1 MKKILIII
9 PDKLP
14 QKLIMR
20 GFCRGFKANKYY
32 VLTSFEKE
40 LTQDLMNS
48 SKPELI
54 MSYADFSSKSDIL
67 KKYLK
72 DNKTVKNIVYF
83 AEEKNSDIKFPA
95 HTLVFASD
103 RYINKKFH
111 YLPLAISSRTY
122 GREFEGYKYVISFVG
137 NPNLTKRV
145 QILAEVVKAFG
156 NNLSIFC
163 TKKQFE
169 GSVKKIEKYL
179 TKDELVT
186 YKYSYRGFLEDERE
200 ISQVLNAS
208 KINLNI
214 ITKFDMSLNFHA
226 FETLAAGGFL
236 LTNNAW
242 AANEF
247 FDLARDLETYENT
260 YDLVDKIKFYLK
272 RIYTAQIIAQNGKS
286 AIRQGNTF
294 KDRVN
299 VILKHI
305 K

>member
-1 MKKILIII
+1 MNKILIII

-20 GFCRGFKANKYY
+20 GLCRGFKANKYY
-32 VLTSFEKE
+32 VLTSFESE
-40 LTQDLMNS
+40 LNYDYILST
-48 SKPELI
+48 KPELI
-54 MSYADFSSKSDIL
+54 MSYGGFSSESDVL

-72 DNKTVKNIVYF
+72 GNKAVKNLVYF
-83 AEEKNSDIKFPA
+83 ADTKNSEAKFPS
-95 HTLVFASD
+95 HTIVFASD
-103 RYINKKFH
+103 RYINKKFN

-122 GREFEGYKYVISFVG
+122 GREFDGYKYTISFVG
-137 NPNLTKRV
+137 NPNLLKRV
-145 QILAEVVKAFG
+145 QILAEIVKVFG
-156 NNLSIFC
+156 NNLAVFC
-163 TKKQFE
+163 SKKQFDA
-169 GSVKKIEKYL
+169 SIKKIEKYL

-186 YKYSYRGFLEDERE
+186 YKYSYKGFLEDERA

-236 LTNNAW
+236 ITNNAW
-242 AANEF
+242 AANEL

-272 RIYTAQIIAQNGKS
+272 RINTAQIIAQNGKA
-286 AIRQGNTF
+286 AIRQGHTF
-294 KDRVN
+294 KDRVKI
-299 VILKHI
+299 ILKAI

>member
-1 MKKILIII
+1 M
-9 PDKLP
+9 
-14 QKLIMR
+14 
-20 GFCRGFKANKYY
+20 
-32 VLTSFEKE
+32 
-40 LTQDLMNS
+40 
-48 SKPELI
+48 
-54 MSYADFSSKSDIL
+54 
-67 KKYLK
+67 
-72 DNKTVKNIVYF
+72 
-83 AEEKNSDIKFPA
+83 AEI
-95 HTLVFASD
+95 
-103 RYINKKFH
+103 
-111 YLPLAISSRTY
+111 
-122 GREFEGYKYVISFVG
+122 
-137 NPNLTKRV
+137 
-145 QILAEVVKAFG
+145 VKAFG